1 MSDTMLPDGTDAL
14 MAELS
19 FSEVMRLIE
28 RTAKWVDPQT
38 FKLLP
43 VWYPEHARR
52 GLLYKSNWSEPLMN
66 TNRQTGESVHKAEAN
81 IYASKALCSALGL
94 GSNNRPKGWTCCHIW
109 GVDDPSY
116 QMANLTVQDPKF
128 FSCVANMVLL
138 PTPLKAFT
146 DVVPEVKN
154 MLRIC
159 ASNTYGWQCD
169 HEQMADINKG
179 LNAWADW
186 TRYPSSWPREPQSGV
201 PMGVMPL
208 TAKIE
213 ASAER
218 RWERIQNDMRN
229 AGRHYPR
236 ESVQKVM
243 DYWGLDLNSPLEKFN
258 KAPL

>member
-1 MSDTMLPDGTDAL
+1 MSDTILPDGTDAL

-66 TNRQTGESVHKAEAN
+66 TNRQTGESVHKAEGNTNAN
-81 IYASKALCSALGL
+81 KALTLALGL
-94 GSNNRPKGWTCCHIW
+94 RANGRTGWTCCHIW
-109 GVDDPSY
+109 GVDDPSF
-116 QMANLTVQDPKF
+116 QKANLVVQDPRS

-146 DVVPEVKN
+146 DVVPAVKS

-159 ASNTYGWQCD
+159 ASNMYGWQCD
-169 HEQMADINKG
+169 HEQMEEINRD
-179 LNAWADW
+179 LNEWTDWAN
-186 TRYPSSWPREPQSGV
+186 YPKSWPREPQSGV

-208 TAKIE
+208 TAKIKV
-213 ASAER
+213 SAEK
-218 RWERIQNDMRN
+218 RWERIQSDMRN

-236 ESVQKVM
+236 ESVQKAM
-243 DYWGLDLNSPLEKFN
+243 DYWGLDLNSPLEKSN